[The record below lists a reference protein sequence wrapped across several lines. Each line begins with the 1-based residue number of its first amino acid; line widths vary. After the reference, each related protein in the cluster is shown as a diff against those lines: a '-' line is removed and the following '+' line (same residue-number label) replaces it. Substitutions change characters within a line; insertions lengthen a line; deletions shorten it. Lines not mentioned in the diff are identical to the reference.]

1 MCFKAFGHKR
11 KLKNMILK
19 NYKVQKVRTRTE
31 CMVRVRFRFGNF
43 VGGSGSG
50 SDKRG
55 SESD

>member
-1 MCFKAFGHKR
+1 MCFKVFGHEK

-31 CMVRVRFRFGNF
+31 RTVQVRFRFGNF

-55 SESD
+55 SEPD

>member
-1 MCFKAFGHKR
+1 MYFKVFGHKK

-31 CMVRVRFRFGNF
+31 RMVQVQFRFGTF

-55 SESD
+55 SEPD